1 MATSVLVWSVMFLL
15 FSQGHMEATGLV
27 RAGLAMLLV
36 VVGFYAVF
44 RTNLNLRAAD
54 PSLTAPQILSSIA
67 VTLYAMYYTSSEA
80 RSVLAPAFIMAFFFG
95 VFRLG
100 TRQFAMIAVITM
112 AGYLVLIGALL
123 RNRPGTVELDVELM
137 RCAAISVVLF
147 WFAAVGAY
155 VSRLRKRLALSKT
168 RLEGAVR
175 RVKEQADT
183 DELTG
188 VRNRRYLM
196 DRLNREKSV
205 AKRTGATFCVCIAD
219 IDRFKQIND
228 GVGHQVG
235 DTVLRVVAQAGSR
248 WVRVTDYFGRYAG
261 DEFMFILTNSTLDG
275 ARQRAEQIRRQ
286 IETLESIDLP
296 GNVRATLSLGV
307 ARYRPDEDL
316 ADTIR
321 RADDALYRA
330 KQAGRNRVMSE
341 EE

>member
-1 MATSVLVWSVMFLL
+1 
-15 FSQGHMEATGLV
+15 
-27 RAGLAMLLV
+27 
-36 VVGFYAVF
+36 
-44 RTNLNLRAAD
+44 
-54 PSLTAPQILSSIA
+54 
-67 VTLYAMYYTSSEA
+67 
-80 RSVLAPAFIMAFFFG
+80 MAFFFG

-137 RCAAISVVLF
+137 RCAAISAVLF

-155 VSRLRKRLALSKT
+155 VSRLRKRLAVSKT

-175 RVKEQADT
+175 RIKEQADT

-205 AKRTGATFCVCIAD
+205 AKRPARRSASASPTSIASS
-219 IDRFKQIND
+219 RLTTAWAS
-228 GVGHQVG
+228 VG

-275 ARQRAEQIRRQ
+275 ARQRAEQIPPPDRHARVHGPPGKPPRDTVSRCGQIPPGRGPRRYD
-286 IETLESIDLP
+286 SP
-296 GNVRATLSLGV
+296 RGR
-307 ARYRPDEDL
+307 RPVPS
-316 ADTIR
+316 
-321 RADDALYRA
+321 
-330 KQAGRNRVMSE
+330 QAGWPQSRDERRGIAPGPLRARPYGTVNVPDF
-341 EE
+341 